1 MMTLEEKKTLVQGL
15 FAGADL
21 SGVRQVI
28 GVNEGDVCYEN
39 NSDGRIVEKEAALK
53 IVTVKVRAMLL
64 LELMKRSGIGLDTKE
79 RTKVCRVAAML
90 MGCDYKALLNT
101 VVEGIK
107 LNKTKHGNDV
117 ELVNNMLEDLGANI
131 RLNLG

>member
-28 GVNEGDVCYEN
+28 GVNEGDVCYEK
-39 NSDGRIVEKEAALK
+39 NSDGHTAEKEAALK
-53 IVTVKVRAMLL
+53 NVTVKVRAMLL

-107 LNKTKHGNDV
+107 LNNATHGKEV
-117 ELVNNMLEDLGANI
+117 ELVNNMLDGLEADF